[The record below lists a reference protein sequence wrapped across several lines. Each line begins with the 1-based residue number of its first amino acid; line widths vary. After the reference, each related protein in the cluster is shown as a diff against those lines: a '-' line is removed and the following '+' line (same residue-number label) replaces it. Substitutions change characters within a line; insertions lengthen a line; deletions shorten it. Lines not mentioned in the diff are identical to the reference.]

1 MFSNLMMHLSYT
13 KDDIVNEEMLRHMIL
28 NSLRSYRTKFHK
40 DYGELVIC
48 CDAQNYWRRKIFPHY
63 KSNRK
68 KSRDASGLDWNLLF
82 DSLNKIRDE
91 IREHLPYKVIR
102 IDTCEADDIIASIC
116 HKYGRFLGDDE
127 KILIISG
134 DKDFGQLQKYS
145 NVYQYAPVQKKM
157 IAINNP
163 ESFRKEHIMLGDR
176 SDGVPNF
183 ISDDD
188 TFIEN
193 KRQKPLRR
201 DKISEW
207 IYMDPEQFC
216 NGEMLRGYKR
226 NQMLID
232 LGKIPEDLQNECIKQ
247 FDFAECNDRSK
258 IFDYFIKNRLGNL
271 TESISDF

>member
-216 NGEMLRGYKR
+216 NREMLRGYKR

>member
-1 MFSNLMMHLSYT
+1 MMHLSYT

-216 NGEMLRGYKR
+216 NREMLRGYKR